1 MMIMLPQIKG
11 LTSTMCLLV
20 ISSSIYAGTISR
32 TVNVSAFLATSTMIP
47 NQRIQVWSIVQKVEG
62 TTEKAP
68 ISTISTPTT
77 IPTRTRGSS
86 TASTSALRAGGP
98 PAPFGGGGAR
108 TIVFG
113 ATAFCVKKSVT
124 VVRQGDCSIVERF
137 GKFHKEL
144 DPGLHFLI
152 PFVDQIRAT
161 VTIREQV
168 LDIPPQKCITSDNAP
183 LAADAVVYWRIENG
197 VRAIYAVE
205 NLKLAIQNLV
215 LTQLRAEIGKLTLDE
230 TFSAREKVNQVL
242 LDELDVATEPWGVKI
257 TRVEVR
263 DIIPN
268 QEILR
273 AMEMQMAAERTK
285 RASIIKS
292 EGERERSINEAEG
305 SARSR
310 IIDAEA
316 SAKSMIVEADA
327 EASKIETEAKGVAR
341 ALDVIAAAISS
352 SSSSDGDST
361 ATPAIITNAA
371 KADAAK
377 FQLMREYIATQRDLA
392 TSNNAKVIVTSSSG
406 IGGGGTA
413 GDMISMDDAFAK
425 AIAYYNVS
433 D

>member
-1 MMIMLPQIKG
+1 
-11 LTSTMCLLV
+11 MCLLV

-352 SSSSDGDST
+352 SSSSSDGDSDNNNNNT
-361 ATPAIITNAA
+361 TTTPAIITNAA

>member
-1 MMIMLPQIKG
+1 MIPQIKG
-11 LTSTMCLLV
+11 LTTMWLLV
-20 ISSSIYAGTISR
+20 ISISISMYACSSIFRTTGT
-32 TVNVSAFLATSTMIP
+32 TTTMYVSAFLSTSTIP
-47 NQRIQVWSIVQKVEG
+47 NKSICSTVQKEG
-62 TTEKAP
+62 TTEAP
-68 ISTISTPTT
+68 ILTTT
-77 IPTRTRGSS
+77 ITPRC
-86 TASTSALRAGGP
+86 STSLRAG
-98 PAPFGGGGAR
+98 PASFGGGTR

-113 ATAFCVKKSVT
+113 AAAFCVKKSIK
-124 VVRQGDCSIVERF
+124 VVQQGDCSIVERF

-215 LTQLRAEIGKLTLDE
+215 LTQLRAEIGKLTLDD

-316 SAKSMIVEADA
+316 SAKSMILEADA

-352 SSSSDGDST
+352 SDTTTSDGDSDNNNT
-361 ATPAIITNAA
+361 AIITSAA

-406 IGGGGTA
+406 VVG
-413 GDMISMDDAFAK
+413 GDMVSMDDAFAK

>member
-1 MMIMLPQIKG
+1 MW
-11 LTSTMCLLV
+11 LLV
-20 ISSSIYAGTISR
+20 MSSSIYAGTTSR
-32 TVNVSAFLATSTMIP
+32 TVYVSAFLATSTIIP
-47 NQRIQVWSIVQKVEG
+47 NQRIQVCSIVQKIEG

-68 ISTISTPTT
+68 ISIST
-77 IPTRTRGSS
+77 S
-86 TASTSALRAGGP
+86 TALRAGP
-98 PAPFGGGGAR
+98 SAPFGGGGAR
-108 TIVFG
+108 TILFG
-113 ATAFCVKKSVT
+113 ATAFCVKKSVQ

-215 LTQLRAEIGKLTLDE
+215 LTQLRAEIGKLTLDD

-352 SSSSDGDST
+352 SSSSSDGDSDNNNNNNT
-361 ATPAIITNAA
+361 ATTAIITNAA

-406 IGGGGTA
+406 IGGGGGTA